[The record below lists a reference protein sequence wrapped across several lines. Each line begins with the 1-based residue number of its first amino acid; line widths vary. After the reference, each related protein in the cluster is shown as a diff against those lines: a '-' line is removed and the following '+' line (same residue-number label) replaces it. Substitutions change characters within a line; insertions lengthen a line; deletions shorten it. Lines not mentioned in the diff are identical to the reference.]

1 MKGEE
6 MVCKNCGNSEF
17 TSGILE
23 GVAFT
28 PSTEKRKLLSTGIYG
43 IEAVVCVK
51 CGQIINLSL
60 DINALNKVLK
70 LDKSK

>member
-1 MKGEE
+1 

-23 GVAFT
+23 GVSFT

-43 IEAVVCVK
+43 IEGVVCVK
-51 CGQIINLSL
+51 CGQFANLSL
-60 DINALNKVLK
+60 DINALNKMLK
-70 LDKSK
+70 PDKSK